1 MSQIEKK
8 YCKSCEENCIGLDQF
23 SATYGNLILMGDF
36 NVEPEE
42 KNILDV
48 LNTYKFKN
56 LVKQRTCYKNSDNPS
71 CIDLILTNCHRSF
84 ENTSVFE
91 TGLSDV
97 HKMSDLF

>member
-1 MSQIEKK
+1 MSQMEKK
-8 YCKSCEENCIGLDQF
+8 YCKSCEEYCIGLDQF

-56 LVKQRTCYKNSDNPS
+56 LVKQRTCYKNSDNPA
-71 CIDLILTNCHRSF
+71 CIDLIPTNCHRSF

-91 TGLSDV
+91 AGLSDV